1 MPKRARRFLLATNPT
16 ARIYLDLTTGA
27 EVTEP
32 SSPPAAMPRPRKSP
46 PPPSPSTSLGAS
58 VARALTELDL
68 RFDTYADG
76 LIRIPFQGKLCN
88 ADVQLEILEEGRSIR
103 FRLDLQIAVPPRKEA
118 RLLEAVQVLNR
129 SYCVAQLLFNEQ
141 RRTIELYHP
150 VFLADLEPT
159 PAFLLEQV
167 RVVMHNHDVLHY
179 TLAYFLLQSMPPDN
193 IEREARTV
201 EEHLMML
208 WSAMAE
214 DADPD
219 SAT

>member
-1 MPKRARRFLLATNPT
+1 MPRPPRRFLLATNPT

-27 EVTEP
+27 EVVEP
-32 SSPPAAMPRPRKSP
+32 AQPMPAMPRARKSSP
-46 PPPSPSTSLGAS
+46 PPPPPSSLAEA
-58 VARALTELDL
+58 VAHALTELDF
-68 RFDTYADG
+68 RFDNVADG

-103 FRLDLQIAVPPRKEA
+103 LRVDLQIAVPPRKEA
-118 RLLEAVQVLNR
+118 QLLEAVQVLNR
-129 SYCVAQLLFNEQ
+129 SYSVAQLLFNEQ

-150 VFLADLEPT
+150 VFLADMEPT

-179 TLAYFLLQSMPPDN
+179 TLAYFLLQSMPPGN
-193 IEREARTV
+193 AEREARAV

-208 WSAMAE
+208 WSPMPD
-214 DADPD
+214 DADGESP
-219 SAT
+219 A